1 MVDGQPRSQTR
12 GKARRSV
19 VPPVVAARVLFLSDR
34 TCCVCRAKG
43 KPVQIHHMDENS
55 SNSSPEN
62 LAVLCLECHTETQV
76 RGGFHRKLDSEQ
88 VLLYRNDWLRV
99 VGRERA
105 TTRTSEM
112 DKRMGDQADIEF
124 ATSVAEIYR
133 ESQAYDLL
141 AMHYNNLDNKE
152 LRDKYI
158 ELAIKAGL
166 DDSSIIYFRAV
177 QGRQD
182 LIPGYLIAREERRL
196 KNKKDY
202 FELARFYRDFKR
214 PLEAVVATCQGAAES
229 IKKGIPSQPPFT
241 SRKCLSKAT

>member
-1 MVDGQPRSQTR
+1 
-12 GKARRSV
+12 
-19 VPPVVAARVLFLSDR
+19 
-34 TCCVCRAKG
+34 
-43 KPVQIHHMDENS
+43 MDENS
-55 SNSSPEN
+55 SNGSPEN

-88 VLLYRNDWLRV
+88 VLLYRNDWLKV

-105 TTRTSEM
+105 TARTSEM
-112 DKRMGDQADIEF
+112 DERMGDQADIEL

-141 AMHYNNLDNKE
+141 AMHYNKLENKE

-182 LIPGYLIAREERRL
+182 LIPGYLIAREESRL
-196 KNKKDY
+196 KKKKDY
-202 FELARFYRDFKR
+202 FELARFYRDMPIRLIQFHFF
-214 PLEAVVATCQGAAES
+214 EIS
-229 IKKGIPSQPPFT
+229 
-241 SRKCLSKAT
+241 